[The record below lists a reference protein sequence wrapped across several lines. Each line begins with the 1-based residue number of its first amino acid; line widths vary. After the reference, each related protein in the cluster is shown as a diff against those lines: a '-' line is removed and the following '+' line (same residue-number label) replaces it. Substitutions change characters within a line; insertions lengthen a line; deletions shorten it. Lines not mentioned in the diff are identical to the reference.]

1 MKKIFPLMA
10 KLTLQRCAERW
21 TCSIDIHR
29 AKATC
34 RLYHLVF
41 LFPYSFQASPHLSTS
56 MYDVTLQKSTTAML
70 TREVWNEPVRLY
82 PACHKWRHSSYKY
95 WVSKCAHIYTYC
107 TKSGQGKGKMVG
119 ENPCP
124 IIYHSINKYEVRK
137 TLNIHSPEF
146 PICALIHQIFL
157 FVH

>member
-1 MKKIFPLMA
+1 MSQSDCILLA
-10 KLTLQRCAERW
+10 TNG
-21 TCSIDIHR
+21 DI
-29 AKATC
+29 
-34 RLYHLVF
+34 
-41 LFPYSFQASPHLSTS
+41 QAINTGSPN
-56 MYDVTLQKSTTAML
+56 V
-70 TREVWNEPVRLY
+70 
-82 PACHKWRHSSYKY
+82 
-95 WVSKCAHIYTYC
+95 HIYLHTVQ
-107 TKSGQGKGKMVG
+107 KVDRGKGKMVG